1 MQPFHLSLCLLT
13 TLYIVQLVIYS
24 VAESSSSPIVY
35 IPTYLLLTYAYYH
48 LLYLAAL
55 LYYQYIQLTT
65 EQYVLYT
72 CYWVGIGLLS
82 YSYTL
87 LSTPYSTICT
97 MLAYPLLLLTYSRVF
112 YGTSMVYIQQRLTL
126 SQTSSSGIGIGMS
139 WSSIESRDAVMTW
152 IVGEVHTLRQL
163 PPPLLLPTTTNSS
176 SNTSSNHNRQSASE
190 DVNSYDHASSS
201 DRVLV
206 NLEKTIV
213 SNRGNTSSNHSNSSS
228 SNSGGEKS
236 DIAVLGEIELI
247 PKQQQQQIMR
257 S

>member
-1 MQPFHLSLCLLT
+1 
-13 TLYIVQLVIYS
+13 
-24 VAESSSSPIVY
+24 
-35 IPTYLLLTYAYYH
+35 
-48 LLYLAAL
+48 
-55 LYYQYIQLTT
+55 
-65 EQYVLYT
+65 VLYT
-72 CYWVGIGLLS
+72 GYWVGIGLLS
-82 YSYTL
+82 YFYTL
-87 LSTPYSTICT
+87 LSTPNPYSTICT

-112 YGTSMVYIQQRLTL
+112 YGTSMVYIQQRSFVQPLTL
-126 SQTSSSGIGIGMS
+126 SQTSSSGIGIGMSMS

-176 SNTSSNHNRQSASE
+176 SNTSNNHNRQSASE
-190 DVNSYDHASSS
+190 DVNSYDHASRS

-213 SNRGNTSSNHSNSSS
+213 SNRGNTSSNHSNSNSS
-228 SNSGGEKS
+228 SGGEKS

-247 PKQQQQQIMR
+247 PKQQQQQIMM